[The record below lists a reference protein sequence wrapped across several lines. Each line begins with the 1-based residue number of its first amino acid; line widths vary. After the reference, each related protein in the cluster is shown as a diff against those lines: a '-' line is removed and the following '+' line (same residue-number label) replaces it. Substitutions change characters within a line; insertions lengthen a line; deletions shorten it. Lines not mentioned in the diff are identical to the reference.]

1 MSYDRSYSEIITV
14 RGSKTISVSYPA
26 SERGG
31 TTSATVHY
39 TEEVPVNVNINVDTD
54 PFDYSV
60 EDCNMNVN
68 LLTGA
73 VVATEAAQL
82 VSINNNSKKVAKT
95 IVSGFFGYIRSEIS
109 QQVAELSVN
118 IDAQLMHLKE
128 LSQSCLA
135 KKKQMEGDFLRISGH
150 YVKIFEDLNS
160 ELSNR
165 IFELDKPAFVF
176 KKELDNQKIRS
187 SNNDLVNTV
196 AIFGKESGELQS
208 KVSASIAKKRALD
221 TLTQAKIFLWQ
232 QKKLNCTVQKSMI
245 NESIATSQFSP
256 VCFIETKADKNQIDK
271 SLFAPNFITAF
282 QNTSKRNE
290 LLEQFSEPSKSWRI
304 MSTTYNDNLKI
315 YFNAEVNKTYSTAEP
330 HSVRV
335 KEMIQKISNLG
346 SINVLSY

>member
-1 MSYDRSYSEIITV
+1 MSYARSYRETITV
-14 RGSKTISVSYPA
+14 RGSKTVSVSYPA

-31 TTSATVHY
+31 TTTTTVHY
-39 TEEVPVNVNINVDTD
+39 TEDVPVNVNINVDTD

-73 VVATEAAQL
+73 VVATETAQL
-82 VSINNNSKKVAKT
+82 VSINNNSKKIANT
-95 IVSGFFGYIRSEIS
+95 IITGFFGYIRSEIS

-128 LSQSCLA
+128 LSQSCID
-135 KKKQMEGDFLRISGH
+135 KKKQMERDFTRISGH
-150 YVKIFEDLNS
+150 YIKIFDDLNA

-176 KKELDNQKIRS
+176 KKELDKQKIRS

-196 AIFGKESGELQS
+196 AVFGKESGELQS
-208 KVSASIAKKRALD
+208 KVGASIAKKRALD

-232 QKKLNCTVQKSMI
+232 QKKLNNTVQKSMI
-245 NESIATSQFSP
+245 NESLASSQFSP

-271 SLFAPNFITAF
+271 DLFAPNFITAF
-282 QNTSKRNE
+282 HNTSKKKE
-290 LLEQFSEPSKSWRI
+290 LIEQFSDPSKSWRA
-304 MSTTYNDNLKI
+304 MPTAYNDNLKI
-315 YFNAEVNKTYSTAEP
+315 HFNAQVNKTYSTAEQ

-335 KEMIQKISNLG
+335 KEMIQKISNIG
-346 SINVLSY
+346 SINILEY